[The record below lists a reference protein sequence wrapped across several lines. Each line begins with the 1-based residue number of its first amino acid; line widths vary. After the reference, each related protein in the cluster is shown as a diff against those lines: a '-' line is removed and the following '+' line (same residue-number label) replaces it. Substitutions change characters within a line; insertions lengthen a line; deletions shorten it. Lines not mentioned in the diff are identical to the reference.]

1 MAFILFQSAISMG
14 SVGVAIAAS
23 AATGLVFF
31 LVLRRSIERRLEEIN
46 REFERRVD
54 LLTTTRQSEQQPA
67 EPRSIPAAAQQPVP
81 AERHAAPTL
90 LLKTEPARTEEITPE
105 TLLVIAAAVTAY
117 LGKAVRIRSARMLY
131 AHESFNAWSQQGR
144 AVVQASHNLAHRG
157 Y

>member
-23 AATGLVFF
+23 AVTGLVFF
-31 LVLRRSIERRLEEIN
+31 LVLRRSIERQLKEIN
-46 REFERRVD
+46 REFERRLD
-54 LLTTTRQSEQQPA
+54 LLTITRQSEQQPA
-67 EPRSIPAAAQQPVP
+67 EPRSIPGAAEGPVP
-81 AERHAAPTL
+81 ERHAAPTPL
-90 LLKTEPARTEEITPE
+90 PKTEPARAEEITPE
-105 TLLVIAAAVTAY
+105 ALLVIAAAVTAY